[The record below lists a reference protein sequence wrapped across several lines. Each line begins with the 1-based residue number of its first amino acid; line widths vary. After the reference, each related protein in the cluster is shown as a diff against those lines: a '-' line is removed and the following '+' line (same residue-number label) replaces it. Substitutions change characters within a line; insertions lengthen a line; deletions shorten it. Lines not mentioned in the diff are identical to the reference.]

1 MQSQSLPGD
10 ESGVRKMKIVKQL
23 PARKTLKW
31 VLLLVAACGSMAVL
45 SGCARPYGVPPFTSL
60 VAEAPSGQ
68 LASFQ
73 APDDGNVYVD
83 GPGRPGRPRHIV
95 YSGLIRRGE
104 VLTVDPS
111 TGRLTLNGKPLDAT
125 IETGK
130 VFYQVWYQEAYYDW
144 Y

>member
-1 MQSQSLPGD
+1 
-10 ESGVRKMKIVKQL
+10 MKTVKHL
-23 PARKTLKW
+23 LRGTTLK
-31 VLLLVAACGSMAVL
+31 LAAGALAACGFLTTL
-45 SGCARPYGVPPFTSL
+45 SGCARPYGVPPFTRL

-83 GPGRPGRPRHIV
+83 GPGHPGAPRHIV

-104 VLTVDPS
+104 VLTVDPAN
-111 TGRLTLNGKPLDAT
+111 GRLALNGKPLDAT

-130 VFYQVWYQEAYYDW
+130 VFYQVWYEQAYYDW

>member
-1 MQSQSLPGD
+1 
-10 ESGVRKMKIVKQL
+10 MKIAKQL
-23 PARKTLKW
+23 L
-31 VLLLVAACGSMAVL
+31 AAKSLGFALPLIAGCSLAAML
-45 SGCARPYGVPPFTSL
+45 SGCARPYGVPPLTAL

-83 GPGRPGRPRHIV
+83 GPGRPGAPRHIV

-104 VLTVDPS
+104 ILTVDPS
-111 TGRLTLNGKPLDAT
+111 SGQLTLNGKPLDAT

-130 VFYQVWYQEAYYDW
+130 VFYQVWYQQAYYDW

>member
-1 MQSQSLPGD
+1 MNSTMHKLAGM
-10 ESGVRKMKIVKQL
+10 R
-23 PARKTLKW
+23 LKF
-31 VLLLVAACGSMAVL
+31 VAPLVAAGGFLMTV
-45 SGCARPYGVPPFTSL
+45 SGCARPYGVPPFTRL

-68 LASFQ
+68 EASFQ

-83 GPGRPGRPRHIV
+83 GPGHPGQPRHIV

-111 TGRLTLNGKPLDAT
+111 MGRLTINGKPLDAT

-130 VFYQVWYQEAYYDW
+130 VFYQVWYEQAYYDW

>member
-1 MQSQSLPGD
+1 
-10 ESGVRKMKIVKQL
+10 MKIAKQL
-23 PARKTLKW
+23 LAGKSLGLALPLIAGCSLAA
-31 VLLLVAACGSMAVL
+31 LLT
-45 SGCARPYGVPPFTSL
+45 GCARPYGVPPLTAL

-83 GPGRPGRPRHIV
+83 GPGRPGAPRHIV

-104 VLTVDPS
+104 ILTVDPS
-111 TGRLTLNGKPLDAT
+111 SGQLTLNGKPLDAT

-130 VFYQVWYQEAYYDW
+130 VFYQVWYQQAYYDW

>member
-1 MQSQSLPGD
+1 
-10 ESGVRKMKIVKQL
+10 MKTFKHLLVV
-23 PARKTLKW
+23 KTLK
-31 VLLLVAACGSMAVL
+31 LAGGMVAVCGFAAML

-83 GPGRPGRPRHIV
+83 GPGRPGESRHIV

-111 TGRLTLNGKPLDAT
+111 SGKLSLNGKPIDAT

-130 VFYQVWYQEAYYDW
+130 VFYQIWYQQAYYDW

>member
-1 MQSQSLPGD
+1 MNSTMHWLAGMTFKF
-10 ESGVRKMKIVKQL
+10 VA
-23 PARKTLKW
+23 PAVIAGGFLMT
-31 VLLLVAACGSMAVL
+31 L
-45 SGCARPYGVPPFTSL
+45 SGCARPYGVPPFTKL
-60 VAEAPSGQ
+60 VAEAPAGQ

-83 GPGRPGRPRHIV
+83 GPGHPGGPRHIV

-111 TGRLTLNGKPLDAT
+111 MGRLSINGKPLDAT
-125 IETGK
+125 IETGR
-130 VFYQVWYQEAYYDW
+130 VFYQVWYEQAYYDW

>member
-1 MQSQSLPGD
+1 
-10 ESGVRKMKIVKQL
+10 MKIVKHL
-23 PARKTLKW
+23 LSGNMLKSAVP
-31 VLLLVAACGSMAVL
+31 VLAACGFAAAL

-83 GPGRPGRPRHIV
+83 GPGRPGAPRHIV

-104 VLTVDPS
+104 VLTIDPTS
-111 TGRLTLNGKPLDAT
+111 GRLTLNGKPIDAT

-130 VFYQVWYQEAYYDW
+130 VFYQIWYQQAYYDW

>member
-1 MQSQSLPGD
+1 
-10 ESGVRKMKIVKQL
+10 MKIVKHLLAVKMLKLAL
-23 PARKTLKW
+23 PLVAMGTMG
-31 VLLLVAACGSMAVL
+31 VLLT
-45 SGCARPYGVPPFTSL
+45 GCARPYGVPPFTSL

-83 GPGRPGRPRHIV
+83 GPGHPGAPRHIV
-95 YSGLIRRGE
+95 FSGLIRRGE
-104 VLTVDPS
+104 VLTVDPAS
-111 TGRLTLNGKPLDAT
+111 GRLTLNGKPIDAT

-130 VFYQVWYQEAYYDW
+130 VFYQIWYQQAYYDW

>member
-1 MQSQSLPGD
+1 
-10 ESGVRKMKIVKQL
+10 MKTVKQL
-23 PARKTLKW
+23 LVATSLKLALPAL
-31 VLLLVAACGSMAVL
+31 AACGFLTTL
-45 SGCARPYGVPPFTSL
+45 SGCARPYGVPPFTRL

-73 APDDGNVYVD
+73 APDDGNVFVD
-83 GPGRPGRPRHIV
+83 GPGRPGAPRHIV

-111 TGRLTLNGKPLDAT
+111 SGRLSINGKPLDAT

-130 VFYQVWYQEAYYDW
+130 VFYQVWYEQAYYDW